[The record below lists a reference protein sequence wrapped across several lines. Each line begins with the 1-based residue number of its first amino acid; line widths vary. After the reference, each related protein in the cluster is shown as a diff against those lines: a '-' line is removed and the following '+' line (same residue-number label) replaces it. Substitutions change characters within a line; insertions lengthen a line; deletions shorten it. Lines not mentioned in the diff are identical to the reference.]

1 MVCIL
6 LRSGGKTHPASNSNS
21 SSKRQALF
29 ADLSLLRNRL
39 LRKFNKNKSITT
51 WEKYK
56 RQRNLTTSLIRKSKS
71 QFNRKLNA
79 DLNNPELCV
88 KKWWSIAKSLT
99 KGRIDSSVP
108 ALMENKNVISDP
120 KEKATILNDFFTEQ
134 TNLDIS
140 SAALP
145 PMNFIQ
151 TRKFLSTV
159 ITSKEEVFNLLNSV
173 NIAKT
178 YGYDGI
184 GNRILKRHLIFFLY
198 SYQHIPGTWRFPGF
212 MEVRQCCSFV
222 QKREQ
227 ANKDKLSSNFPSC
240 FLI

>member
-173 NIAKT
+173 NVAKAC
-178 YGYDGI
+178 GYDGI
-184 GNRILKRHLIFFLY
+184 GNSILKLCARGIQYSFAIFIDISLELGVFPDSWKCYSIKSEKPSLILRSELLFKF
-198 SYQHIPGTWRFPGF
+198 
-212 MEVRQCCSFV
+212 
-222 QKREQ
+222 
-227 ANKDKLSSNFPSC
+227 
-240 FLI
+240 